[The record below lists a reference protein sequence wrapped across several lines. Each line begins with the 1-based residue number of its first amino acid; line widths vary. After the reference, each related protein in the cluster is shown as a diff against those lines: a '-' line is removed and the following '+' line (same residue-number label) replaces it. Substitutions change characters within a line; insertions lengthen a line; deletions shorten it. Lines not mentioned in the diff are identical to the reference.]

1 MDSKYEARGVSAKKE
16 DVHNAIK
23 NLDKG
28 LYKNAFAKILP
39 DVVGGDSDYCN
50 IMHSDGAG
58 TKSSLAYAYWKET
71 GDLSVWYGIAQDAIV
86 MNTDDLLCV
95 GVVDKMILSST
106 IGRNKH
112 LVGGDVIEALID
124 GTSKFIEKMKHYGVD
139 IVMAGGETADLGDL
153 VRTVVVD
160 STIFAREKR
169 DRIITN
175 ENIKPG
181 NVIVGLA
188 SFGKAVY
195 EDAYNSGI
203 GSNGLTSARHDL
215 FSKKVGEKY
224 PETYDKRIAEEF
236 IYSGNYFL
244 TDTVEINGERI
255 SLGKFVLSPT
265 RTFLPIMKEV
275 LSKYRSKING
285 MVHCTGGGQ
294 TKILNFAKY
303 KVVKDNLFEL
313 PIIFEMIQK
322 ESNTSWYEMYRVFN
336 MGHRLEIITD
346 DNTANK
352 IIDVSKS
359 FDVDAK
365 VVGHIEEGERK
376 VVIKSVF
383 GEFVYNG

>member
-112 LVGGDVIEALID
+112 LVSGDVIEALID

-346 DNTANK
+346 ENTANK